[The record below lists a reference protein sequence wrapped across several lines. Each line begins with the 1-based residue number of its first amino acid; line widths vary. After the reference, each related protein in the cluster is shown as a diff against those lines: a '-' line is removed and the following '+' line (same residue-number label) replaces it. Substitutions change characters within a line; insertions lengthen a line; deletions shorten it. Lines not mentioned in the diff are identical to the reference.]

1 MCLESSEG
9 AGSVAGFPRTDEA
22 DLRVEEELKRA
33 VRRLQSVTG
42 LPVAFGGFAVEHGV
56 VALTEVAGGVSEAL
70 RGLVIVRGRGLG
82 GKVIARGRAEAV
94 DDYLQAATI
103 SHEYDL
109 PVHQEGLRAIL
120 AVPVVVRPSVRAVLY
135 AALRQP
141 QPLGDRVL
149 AAASTVAWDLRFQLQ
164 VSDEVGRRLD
174 ALQLTS
180 EAPSILRASGSA
192 LEELRAVHAE
202 LAAIAEKLDDPVL
215 RCRIR
220 AAGCRI
226 ARAFGGS
233 DGSGPTR
240 VEPPHLSAREI
251 DVLAQVA
258 LGCTNAEAGQRLGLL
273 PETVKSYLRS
283 ASRKL
288 GSHTRME
295 AVVTARSAGL
305 LP

>member
-9 AGSVAGFPRTDEA
+9 AGSVADFPRTDEA
-22 DLRVEEELKRA
+22 DLRVEEDLKRA

-56 VALTEVAGGVSEAL
+56 VALTEVAGGISEAL
-70 RGLVIVRGRGLG
+70 HGLVIVRGRGLG
-82 GKVIARGRAEAV
+82 GKVIARARAEAV
-94 DDYLQAATI
+94 DDYRQATTI

-141 QPLGDRVL
+141 QSLGDRVL
-149 AAASTVAWDLRFQLQ
+149 DAASTVASDLRFHLQ
-164 VSDEVGRRLD
+164 VADEVRRRVD
-174 ALQLTS
+174 ALKAPLG
-180 EAPSILRASGSA
+180 APSILRAPGSV
-192 LEELRAVHAE
+192 LEEIRAVHAE
-202 LAAIAEKLDDPVL
+202 LTAIAEKLDDPEL
-215 RCRIR
+215 RGRIR
-220 AAGCRI
+220 IAGRRI
-226 ARAFGGS
+226 ARAFSGS
-233 DGSGPTR
+233 AGTGPPG
-240 VEPPHLSAREI
+240 VEPPHLTAREI

-258 LGCTNAEAGQRLGLL
+258 LGCTNAEAAQRLGLL

-288 GSHTRME
+288 GSHTRTE